1 MYTGFRLQFFI
12 LLFIISSCSTGY
24 RSTQVEYK
32 DYHVAATAS
41 ADSSLVLLLQPY
53 TDSVNKSMNDVIGVS
68 DKSLDKA
75 LPECTLGNIMADA
88 LLVKSREKFNT
99 NVDAAFMNYG
109 GIRLNQIP
117 PGPVTKR
124 NIYELMPFDNIVIVQ
139 KVNGEILQQFLDLI
153 AKRGGWPVSGMKFRI
168 KNQKAVDVL
177 IQDKPIDKT
186 ATYSIVNSDYV
197 VNGGDDCTMLK
208 NLPQQNIGYLMRDA
222 LLEYFSSFKANGKN
236 ITANIENRVVND

>member
-1 MYTGFRLQFFI
+1 MHTGFRLQFIF
-12 LLFIISSCSTGY
+12 LLLIITSCNTGY

-32 DYHVAATAS
+32 DYRVVEPVTV
-41 ADSSLVLLLQPY
+41 DSSLVSLLQPY

-88 LLVKSREKFNT
+88 LLVKSREKFHT

-109 GIRLNQIP
+109 GIRLTQIT

-124 NIYELMPFDNIVIVQ
+124 KVYELMPFDNIVIVQ
-139 KVNGEILQQFLDLI
+139 KVNGEVLQQFLDHI

-168 KNQKAVDVL
+168 KNQKAVDIM
-177 IQDKPIDKT
+177 IQEKPLDRT
-186 ATYSIVNSDYV
+186 AMYSIVNSDYV
-197 VNGGDDCTMLK
+197 ANGGDECIMLK
-208 NLPQQNIGYLMRDA
+208 NIPQQNIGYLVRDA
-222 LLEYFSSFKANGKN
+222 LMEYFASFKANGKN
-236 ITANIENRVVND
+236 ITANLENRVVND

>member
-1 MYTGFRLQFFI
+1 MHTGFRLQFIF
-12 LLFIISSCSTGY
+12 LLFIITSCNTGY

-32 DYHVAATAS
+32 DYRVVEPVTV
-41 ADSSLVLLLQPY
+41 DSSLVSLLQPY

-88 LLVKSREKFNT
+88 LLVKSREKFHT

-109 GIRLNQIP
+109 GIRLTQIT

-124 NIYELMPFDNIVIVQ
+124 KVYELMPFDNIVIVQ
-139 KVNGEILQQFLDLI
+139 KVNGEVLQQFLDHI

-168 KNQKAVDVL
+168 KNQKAVDIM

-186 ATYSIVNSDYV
+186 AVYSIVNSDYV
-197 VNGGDDCTMLK
+197 ANGGDECIMLK
-208 NLPQQNIGYLMRDA
+208 NIPQQNIGYLVRDA
-222 LLEYFSSFKANGKN
+222 LMEYFASFKANGKN

>member
-1 MYTGFRLQFFI
+1 MHTGFRLQFIF
-12 LLFIISSCSTGY
+12 LLFIITSCNTGY

-32 DYHVAATAS
+32 DYRVVEPVAV
-41 ADSSLVLLLQPY
+41 DSSIVSLLQPY
-53 TDSVNKSMNDVIGVS
+53 TDSVNKSMNDVIGVC

-88 LLVKSREKFNT
+88 LLVKSREKFHI

-109 GIRLNQIP
+109 GIRLTQIT

-124 NIYELMPFDNIVIVQ
+124 KVYELMPFDNIVIVQ
-139 KVNGEILQQFLDLI
+139 QVNGEVLQQFLDHI

-168 KNQKAVDVL
+168 KNQKAVDIM
-177 IQDKPIDKT
+177 IQDKPLDK
-186 ATYSIVNSDYV
+186 AAVYSIVNSDYV
-197 VNGGDDCTMLK
+197 ANGGDECIMLK
-208 NLPQQNIGYLMRDA
+208 NIPQQNIGYLVRDA
-222 LLEYFSSFKANGKN
+222 LMEYLASFKANGKN